1 MTVEEALYRIC
12 NVYANLAQTDSRAAE
27 PYKMAIIALN
37 KQIGSKPYKVRWDEQ
52 ETRILCPQCNYLFY
66 SLINGE
72 RITGNQTLYCPC
84 CGQRI
89 DWGEEDRD
97 DE

>member
-27 PYKMAIIALN
+27 PYKIAIEALN
-37 KQIGSKPYKVRWDEQ
+37 RHIDTKPYKIGDEY
-52 ETRILCPQCNYLFY
+52 EMRILCPQCSYHFY
-66 SLINGE
+66 SLIYGE
-72 RITGNQTLYCPC
+72 KNAENQSLYCPC

-89 DWGEEDRD
+89 DWTEE
-97 DE
+97 